1 MTKNLKYTTTSN
13 KFRNFLIATTILVAI
28 FGGFAIFYEQK
39 FLGTLSWSLL
49 WTYIAGAILVYLWAI
64 WLTSLLVRDKKLIRV
79 AIDAGIGA
87 VLVIILKN
95 LITPLIESPSLSH
108 WDFLVAGLLLLV
120 ALVCVVW
127 DYLKRL
133 L

>member
-64 WLTSLLVRDKKLIRV
+64 WLTSLFVRDKKLIRV